1 MLAAVN
7 SVTGLVPETLG
18 RQVTGTEVFIDGL
31 TDATKDEGVT
41 DDTWVVV
48 RFLNNSMDEGFKDE
62 TKNENGGFLVD
73 TKDEGLLEDAKD
85 ERFTNDIKDD
95 GFLEDT
101 REGTMEFLF

>member
-1 MLAAVN
+1 M
-7 SVTGLVPETLG
+7 
-18 RQVTGTEVFIDGL
+18 TGTEVFIDGL

-41 DDTWVVV
+41 DDSWVVV

-62 TKNENGGFLVD
+62 TKNENRGFLVD

>member
-1 MLAAVN
+1 M
-7 SVTGLVPETLG
+7 
-18 RQVTGTEVFIDGL
+18 TGTEEAFIDGL
-31 TDATKDEGVT
+31 TDVTKDERVT
-41 DDTWVVV
+41 DDNWVVE